1 MELAMRTRFSYILC
15 LIVVILS
22 ISIHQG
28 FSQTKNVNIKKVNCK
43 NEITKSIGYKLV
55 VEVESIDTTNVTPV
69 YYYNL
74 DALID
79 LPDSIKIIIIGK
91 LLAFKGDTSICCLN
105 VNGYYND
112 GIERTCTI
120 KPKSKK
126 YSIQIDALYMI
137 NKIVHPNAT
146 SLYSCFPVIINR
158 KNKKEINECPD
169 QVIEYYKVYQDW
181 YKDVTKNNK
190 IGDVFPFNTGKYA
203 WFGAATR

>member
-1 MELAMRTRFSYILC
+1 MELGMKTRFFYIFC
-15 LIVVILS
+15 LTVTILS
-22 ISIHQG
+22 MTIDQG
-28 FSQTKNVNIKKVNCK
+28 FSQVRNVNIKKVNCK

-55 VEVESIDTTNVTPV
+55 VEVESMDTINVTPV

-74 DALID
+74 DVLVD
-79 LPDSIKIIIIGK
+79 LSDSVKLVIIGK
-91 LLAFKGDTSICCLN
+91 LLKFKGDTSICCLN

-120 KPKSKK
+120 KPKSKR
-126 YSIQIDALYMI
+126 YTIQIDALYMI

-158 KNKKEINECPD
+158 KSKKEINECPD
-169 QVIEYYKVYQDW
+169 LLIEYYKVYEVW
-181 YKDVTKNNK
+181 YKEVVKSSK

-203 WFGAATR
+203 WFGAVTR